1 MSRHPTVKWAQRSD
15 KVYITVELPD
25 AEDVKLKL
33 EPEGKFFFSA
43 TSGASKTP
51 YEVDLDLLDNV
62 DVNESKASVS
72 SRYVCYL
79 VKKAE
84 SKWWNRLIKQ
94 EGKPPVYVKVDWDK
108 WVDEDEEDKGGEA
121 DMDFGDFDFNSL
133 NMGEAGDIGDEEE
146 ESDMEEEIAAET
158 TKEAEKIVEEGN
170 GEKEEAASDV
180 KKD

>member
-33 EPEGKFFFSA
+33 EPQGKFFFSA
-43 TSGASKTP
+43 TSGDSKTP
-51 YEVDLDLLDNV
+51 YEVDLDLFDSV

-72 SRYVCYL
+72 SRCICYM

-94 EGKPPVYVKVDWDK
+94 EGKSPVYLKVDWDK
-108 WVDEDEEDKGGEA
+108 WVDEDEDKGGGA

-133 NMGEAGDIGDEEE
+133 NMRDTDGIGDEEDC
-146 ESDMEEEIAAET
+146 SDMEEITAES
-158 TKEAEKIVEEGN
+158 KVAEKNIEGD
-170 GEKEEAASDV
+170 GEKEEGDV